1 MGESSKPASIPTGA
15 VFLSYASRDGEA
27 AKRICEALRAAGIEV
42 WFDQSELRG
51 GDAWDAAIRSQVK
64 QCALFIPLVSQN
76 TDARSEGYFRREWH
90 LAVQRM
96 IDMAEDQVF
105 LLPVVID
112 DTAES
117 IARVP
122 ERFRER
128 QWMRMPAGVAS
139 MEFTNQVCRLLG
151 DRHAPASARSAPS
164 AMAQTGTSL
173 PVGSSRAAAASA
185 ASPAAQLGKPSLAVL
200 PFVNM
205 SGDSEQ
211 EYFADGIVEDI
222 ITALSRINQLFV
234 IARNSSFTYKGRAVD
249 VRQVAKELHVRYVL
263 EGSVRKAGN
272 RVRITGQL
280 IDAVSGTHLWAD
292 RFEGGLEDVFELQ
305 DRVTEN
311 VVGAIEPTV
320 KKAEIE
326 RARRKPADDLDAYDL
341 YLRALPLVQT
351 FRPDENAAAI
361 RLLQRAID
369 LDPNYAPALAHAA
382 WCYEQRISRGWAPFG
397 ADDAGAAV
405 DLGRRVL
412 ATATDDAVALVLAGF
427 VVGVVARDWD
437 VGLDT
442 SRRALRRNAGSG
454 FVTLMASLCASFG
467 GAPDDGAAL
476 AERAM
481 ALSPLDPAFFIY
493 LLAAA
498 FAQLFRGRPDEAL
511 TFAQQSIA
519 HYAGWDTTYWVLIT
533 AYVQL
538 GRLSEARTALAMLKT
553 LSPGLTLRQIRT
565 LGYRN
570 PASVGMIVDA
580 LRTAGLPE

>member
-1 MGESSKPASIPTGA
+1 MGGESPKPASTPTGA
-15 VFLSYASRDGEA
+15 VFLSYASQDAEA
-27 AKRICEALRAAGIEV
+27 AKRICESLRSAGVEV

-51 GDAWDAAIRSQVK
+51 GDAWDAAIRARIK
-64 QCALFIPLVSQN
+64 ACALFMPVISVN
-76 TDARSEGYFRREWH
+76 TQARAEGYFRLEWK
-90 LAVQRM
+90 LAVDRSHL
-96 IDMAEDQVF
+96 MAADKAF
-105 LLPVVID
+105 LVPVVVD
-112 DTAES
+112 GVPPAES
-117 IARVP
+117 RVP
-122 ERFRER
+122 DKFGEV
-128 QWMRMPAGVAS
+128 QWTTAPGGELSPDFVRRILHLLDSAGPLPAVA
-139 MEFTNQVCRLLG
+139 
-151 DRHAPASARSAPS
+151 APATSPT
-164 AMAQTGTSL
+164 AQ
-173 PVGSSRAAAASA
+173 R
-185 ASPAAQLGKPSLAVL
+185 GKPSLAVL

-205 SGDSEQ
+205 SGDPEQ
-211 EYFADGIVEDI
+211 EYFADGIAEDI
-222 ITALSRINQLFV
+222 ITALSRIDQLFV

-280 IDAVSGTHLWAD
+280 IDAVTRTHLWAD
-292 RFEGGLEDVFELQ
+292 RFDGELKDIFELQ
-305 DRVTEN
+305 DRITEN

-341 YLRALPLVQT
+341 YLRALPLVQA
-351 FRPDENAAAI
+351 FRPDENAAALG
-361 RLLQRAID
+361 LLHRAID

-397 ADDAGAAV
+397 LDDKGIAV
-405 DLGRRVL
+405 DLGRRVV

-427 VVGVVARDWD
+427 VLGVVARDWD

-442 SRRALRRNAGSG
+442 SRRALKRNAGSG

-467 GAPDDGAAL
+467 GEPDYGLIL

-481 ALSPLDPAFFIY
+481 ALSPLDPVFFIY
-493 LLAAA
+493 LLAGA
-498 FAQLFRGRPDEAL
+498 FAQLFRGRPQEAL
-511 TFAQQSIA
+511 TFAQQSVA
-519 HYAGWDTTYWVLIT
+519 HYAGWDTTYWILIT

-538 GRLSEARTALAMLKT
+538 GRLPEARTALAT
-553 LSPGLTLRQIRT
+553 LTTLTPGLTLRQIRT

-570 PASVGMIVDA
+570 PESVGMIVDA

>member
-1 MGESSKPASIPTGA
+1 
-15 VFLSYASRDGEA
+15 
-27 AKRICEALRAAGIEV
+27 
-42 WFDQSELRG
+42 
-51 GDAWDAAIRSQVK
+51 
-64 QCALFIPLVSQN
+64 
-76 TDARSEGYFRREWH
+76 
-90 LAVQRM
+90 M

-105 LLPVVID
+105 LLPVVLD
-112 DTAES
+112 DTVES
-117 IARVP
+117 TARVP

-128 QWMRMPAGVAS
+128 QWMRMPAGVTPT
-139 MEFTNQVCRLLG
+139 EFTNQVRRLLG
-151 DRHAPASARSAPS
+151 GHHTPGSAGPAPS
-164 AMAQTGTSL
+164 AMAQTGTLL
-173 PVGSSRAAAASA
+173 PAGSSRAIAASA
-185 ASPAAQLGKPSLAVL
+185 ASPAAQRGKPSLAVL

-205 SGDSEQ
+205 SGDREQ
-211 EYFADGIVEDI
+211 EYFADGTVEDI
-222 ITALSRINQLFV
+222 ITALSRIDQLFV
-234 IARNSSFTYKGRAVD
+234 IARNSSFTSKGRAVD

-263 EGSVRKAGN
+263 EGSVRKAAN

-280 IDAVSGTHLWAD
+280 IDAVTGTHLWAD

-305 DRVTEN
+305 DRITEN

-341 YLRALPLVQT
+341 YLRALPLVQA
-351 FRPDENAAAI
+351 FRPDENATAI
-361 RLLQRAID
+361 QLLQRAID
-369 LDPNYAPALAHAA
+369 LDPNYAAALAHAA
-382 WCYEQRISRGWAPFG
+382 WCYEQRISRGWPAFG
-397 ADDAGAAV
+397 ADDAGTAV
-405 DLGRRVL
+405 DLARRVV

-427 VVGVVARDWD
+427 VLGVVARDWD

-467 GAPDDGAAL
+467 GEPDDGLTL
-476 AERAM
+476 AVRAM

-493 LLAAA
+493 LLAGA
-498 FAQLFRGRPDEAL
+498 FAQLFRGRSEEAL
-511 TFAQQSIA
+511 TFAQQSVA
-519 HYAGWDTTYWVLIT
+519 HYAGWDTTYWILIT

-538 GRLSEARTALAMLKT
+538 GRLAEARTALAMLTT

-570 PASVGMIVDA
+570 PASVGMLVDG